1 MTWAPILKAKEEDI
15 WNIRIALKNK
25 FIDYVKREF
34 KETWLKNQGD
44 PSRIVSI
51 MDKINPNALIIG
63 FARRFATYKTCAPVV
78 YRP

>member
-1 MTWAPILKAKEEDI
+1 MKDFYKKTFGEHYWETQSDEMTWAPILKAKEEDI

-44 PSRIVSI
+44 PSRSSPSWTKSI
-51 MDKINPNALIIG
+51 Q
-63 FARRFATYKTCAPVV
+63 TH
-78 YRP
+78 